1 MNLDIILIICRYASI
16 DTRLK
21 IAKIFKINVHFQL
34 QNLHLYAKLNQLL
47 KNYCSSIKTDDCTK
61 PHFHPY
67 WVNKCISQHFTDFA
81 PNVRDSGRQPKR
93 FMYSVYDNE
102 DLDNTIYNIIVA
114 VFPIDGFFKST
125 TIRFP
130 QFVTKRYAIE
140 TMESF
145 LSEVI
150 TPNYYYYVNE
160 DYMKDIDL
168 GYRYSK
174 PECWIGQPRGALLS
188 DHFFLELTNV
198 DEKGMLTIIC
208 GS

>member
-1 MNLDIILIICRYASI
+1 
-16 DTRLK
+16 
-21 IAKIFKINVHFQL
+21 
-34 QNLHLYAKLNQLL
+34 
-47 KNYCSSIKTDDCTK
+47 
-61 PHFHPY
+61 
-67 WVNKCISQHFTDFA
+67 
-81 PNVRDSGRQPKR
+81 
-93 FMYSVYDNE
+93 MYSVYDND
-102 DLDNTIYNIIVA
+102 DLDNTIYNIIGA
-114 VFPIDGFFKST
+114 EFPIDGFFKTT

-160 DYMKDIDL
+160 DYMKDIVL

-174 PECWIGQPRGALLS
+174 PECWIGQPRGTLLS
-188 DHFFLELTNV
+188 DHYFLELMTI
-198 DEKGMLTIIC
+198 DEKGMLTIVC